1 MARIVGPAT
10 NGIAN
15 GTING
20 SSPAGSPLLFPEA
33 LGKIILMAIRNR
45 MMPQEM
51 EPVSA
56 RRVRKAVASSDN
68 AHYRTLTIDNIIE
81 DRITRRAI
89 SNSRTMIARRLFGS
103 VCFSTDMKIGR
114 FPSGSIIR
122 INKTA
127 AEMISFITQI
137 P

>member
-1 MARIVGPAT
+1 
-10 NGIAN
+10 
-15 GTING
+15 
-20 SSPAGSPLLFPEA
+20 
-33 LGKIILMAIRNR
+33 MAIRNR
-45 MMPQEM
+45 MMPPEM
-51 EPVSA
+51 ETVSA
-56 RRVRKAVASSDN
+56 RRLRN
-68 AHYRTLTIDNIIE
+68 ARIFSPANRNTS
-81 DRITRRAI
+81 ITRRAI

-122 INKTA
+122 INKTV

>member
-45 MMPQEM
+45 MMPPEM
-51 EPVSA
+51 ETVSA
-56 RRVRKAVASSDN
+56 RRLRN
-68 AHYRTLTIDNIIE
+68 ARIFSPANS
-81 DRITRRAI
+81 ITRRAI

-127 AEMISFITQI
+127 AELISFITQI